1 MSHNLICWKCGT
13 SLADLSLPFQRRD
26 ECKKCRAEL
35 HTCRMCVDYDPRVGN
50 QCREPTADPVS
61 DKTRANFCGHF
72 KPKEG
77 AFTAANTA
85 EIDKAKSELEKLF
98 GKK

>member
-1 MSHNLICWKCGT
+1 
-13 SLADLSLPFQRRD
+13 
-26 ECKKCRAEL
+26 
-35 HTCRMCVDYDPRVGN
+35 MCVDYDPRVGN

-72 KPKEG
+72 KPKAG
-77 AFTAANTA
+77 AFTAVNTA